1 MESRNH
7 YHGIHPYAIRT
18 VRHHARRLSR
28 SFGFLPSDLEDI
40 EQELMLDLH
49 RRLSRFDPTRAGL
62 TTFIARVVEN
72 HAATLLE
79 GTGREGAEE
88 SAPLSLN
95 EVIQDGDGTPV
106 ELIDT
111 IAASQSPWHDH
122 AIPWHDGIDL
132 RADIS
137 RMLDRLPTSLR
148 AIAERLMGQTVSE
161 LAASAGI
168 PRHALYAAIAK
179 IRGRFNQ
186 MQPRKKSPTDSGSR
200 RYVRG
205 MESWRTAPA

>member
-7 YHGIHPYAIRT
+7 YHGIHPYAVGT
-18 VRHHARRLSR
+18 VRHHARRMAR
-28 SFGFLPSDLEDI
+28 TPAFRPVDVEDL

-49 RRLSRFDPTRAGL
+49 RRLVRFDSSKAGL

-72 HAATLLE
+72 HAATMLDGSGYGSDGE
-79 GTGREGAEE
+79 AGTV
-88 SAPLSLN
+88 SLN
-95 EVIQDGDGTPV
+95 DMVWDGDGDSV

-111 IAASQSPWHDH
+111 IATSQSPWNVH
-122 AIPWHDGIDL
+122 ALSWHESIDL
-132 RADIS
+132 RTDVS
-137 RMLDRLPTSLR
+137 RLVDRLPPSLR
-148 AIAERLMGQTVSE
+148 AIAERLMEQTVSE

-168 PRHALYAAIAK
+168 PRHAFYVAIEK
-179 IRGRFNQ
+179 IRSRFSQ